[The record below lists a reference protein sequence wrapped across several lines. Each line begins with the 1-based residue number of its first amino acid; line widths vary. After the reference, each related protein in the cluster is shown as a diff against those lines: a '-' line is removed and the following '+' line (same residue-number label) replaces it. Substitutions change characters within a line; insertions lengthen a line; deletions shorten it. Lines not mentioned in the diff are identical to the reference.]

1 MHNIAPLFQPAA
13 ASIDNLAQFIAHI
26 QAIAPLLDS
35 MHNVVFFIKNPQ
47 AQYVWVNQT
56 LLLRSGLQ
64 DKSQLI
70 GLTAEKVF
78 TGNQGGEYTAQDLSV
93 LSGSQIKNKLEL
105 HNYLSGKQGWC
116 ITQKI
121 PLYNQQNEVIGIAGV
136 SIDIDKD
143 NSDRLRRHKRLAMA
157 VAYIRAHL
165 EHKITVVDLA
175 QHASCSVSQLERL
188 FKEVLHISPMQ
199 MVQKMR
205 LEWALDLLQNT
216 QEPIVGVAIKCGY
229 TDHSAFTRQFKQFT
243 GLSPSAYRN
252 NNKAA

>member
-1 MHNIAPLFQPAA
+1 MHNLTSVFTC
-13 ASIDNLAQFIAHI
+13 IDDLPQLIAHMN
-26 QAIAPLLDS
+26 ALAPLLDS
-35 MHNVVFFIKNPQ
+35 MHNVVFFIKNSQ

-56 LLLRSGLQ
+56 LLSRLGLH
-64 DKSQLI
+64 DKNQLI

-78 TGNQGGEYTAQDLSV
+78 TGNQGSEYTAQDLSV
-93 LSGSQIKNKLEL
+93 LSGSPINNKLEL

-121 PLYNQQNEVIGIAGV
+121 PLYNQQGEVIAMAGV

-143 NSDRLRRHKRLAMA
+143 NSDSLRRHKRLAMA
-157 VAYIRAHL
+157 VAYIKSHL
-165 EHKITVVDLA
+165 EQKITVCELA
-175 QHASCSVSQLERL
+175 RHANCSVSQLERL
-188 FKEVLHISPMQ
+188 FKDVLHISPMQ

-205 LEWALDLLQNT
+205 LEWALNLLQNT
-216 QEPIVGVAIKCGY
+216 QEPIVSVAIKCGY